1 MPQEIPT
8 NVNISKDL
16 RSTPTPESNEGE
28 PLFPAG
34 QPKGYGKE
42 LKLGAGQD
50 EKGSAG
56 DPPGPE
62 LC

>member
-8 NVNISKDL
+8 SVNISNL
-16 RSTPTPESNEGE
+16 RSTPTPKSNEGE

-50 EKGSAG
+50 EKVQQETLRA
-56 DPPGPE
+56 
-62 LC
+62 